1 MMVQVRKWLISVILM
16 GLISQM
22 VFFGGV
28 FAETVASPLV
38 TPVLA
43 GSQAQ
48 QWINIGLIEGV
59 GAKELQTLTLP
70 GISGLALT
78 ANPHVILV
86 PLQTPG
92 ALQFKMLKGRYALS
106 QEPLANWDLATD
118 LQKQLTIPYVSP
130 SGVVAMLG
138 TPMATL
144 PGNSQS
150 LNLNTIQDL
159 SAVGVYQGERLIA
172 VMALKDGL
180 VTAVTGDIG
189 ISTQVYR
196 SGIFFVAGTGTNTI
210 LPVNHLPI
218 EAYLYG
224 VLPKEIGASWHKE
237 ALKAQAVASRTYAI
251 SSLGRFKS
259 KGYDLGDDIMSQV
272 FRGKKYEDPRTNQA
286 IDETAG
292 ICIYYGD
299 KLIQAF
305 FHSSSGG
312 YTANSEDV
320 YTQALPYLRGVS
332 DPYSLGQPN
341 DQWVISYTKAE
352 LTSALEKSGYAVGQV
367 LDVVSRGSALTGRVT
382 ALEIKGSNKSVVLEK
397 EAARKVL
404 GYSTLK
410 SQLFNVS
417 KGDKI
422 TVLSANGLQN
432 IPISNLAVMGAGGL
446 VSTPQATASNG
457 ALQVKLAATSKD
469 FSFVGKGYGHGVGM
483 SQYGAKRMAEMGMTF
498 DTILKHYYTCVM
510 LK

>member
-1 MMVQVRKWLISVILM
+1 MTVDIRRLIMS
-16 GLISQM
+16 LIMIGFMSQM
-22 VFFGGV
+22 VLDCGV
-28 FAETVASPLV
+28 FAESVAPSTV
-38 TPVLA
+38 TTVL
-43 GSQAQ
+43 GTSQAQ
-48 QWINIGLIEGV
+48 QRIKIGLIEGV
-59 GAKELQTLTLP
+59 GAKELQTLTLS
-70 GISGLALT
+70 GESGLALS
-78 ANPHVILV
+78 AAPEAILV

-92 ALQFKMLKGRYALS
+92 VLQFKMLKGRYALS
-106 QEPLANWDLATD
+106 QQPLAHWDLATD
-118 LQKQLTIPYVSP
+118 QQKTKTVPYVSG
-130 SGVVAMLG
+130 SGVFAMLP
-138 TPMATL
+138 TPVQALPADSLSLDIATM
-144 PGNSQS
+144 
-150 LNLNTIQDL
+150 TDL
-159 SAVGVYQGERLIA
+159 SAVGVYQGEELLV
-172 VMALKDGL
+172 VMALKDAML
-180 VTAVTGDIG
+180 TAATGDIS
-189 ISTQVYR
+189 IAAQVYR
-196 SGIFFVAGTGTNTI
+196 SGVFFVSGTAANTI
-210 LPVNHLPI
+210 LPVNYLTLD
-218 EAYLYG
+218 AYLYG

-286 IDETAG
+286 VDETAG

-305 FHSSSGG
+305 FHSNSGG
-312 YTANSEDV
+312 FTSNSEDV

-352 LTSALEKSGYAVGQV
+352 LGSVLEKSGYAVGQV
-367 LDVVSRGSALTGRVT
+367 LDVVSRGSTETGRVT
-382 ALEIKGSNKSVVLEK
+382 ALEIKGSTKSVVLEK

-432 IPISNLAVMGAGGL
+432 IPIIGLAVMGADGI
-446 VSTPQATASNG
+446 VRNQQSTASNG
-457 ALQVKLAATSKD
+457 ASQVKLAATSKD

-483 SQYGAKRMAEMGMTF
+483 SQYGAKRMAELNMTY
-498 DTILKHYYTCVM
+498 DVILKHYYTGIT